1 MDTPILSIVIPVY
14 NTEEYL
20 KRCMDSIIYQTES
33 NIEIIVINDCSKGD
47 TDAIMAPYLKDKR
60 VRYYKQ
66 KKNRG
71 LGASRNL
78 GILKATGKYIT
89 FCDSDDWVDIG
100 LYKKMCVAL
109 ERTQA
114 DIAICG
120 TKKEFPSGEDAII
133 KAAFEQESLFDSDT
147 VFRMMTFEYSYGIT
161 ITPSATN
168 KVVRKQLIDIYN
180 IKFPE
185 GIYYEDWLYSI
196 QLMTLSDKVVCVPK
210 YYYHYFRRDGSIIV
224 SISKQHIKSFYFAFL
239 HIKEFLIQN
248 DMYDLYM
255 MNYYKFGERF
265 YNLIIRQIFE
275 FGGTD
280 EEKKELIK
288 YSVRLVKKL
297 ITLSEFIEY
306 CSAEKL
312 RRHIQPYITDTKI
325 V

>member
-1 MDTPILSIVIPVY
+1 MDNPILSIIIPVY

-20 KRCMDSIIYQTES
+20 KRCMDSIVYQTES

-47 TDAIMAPYLKDKR
+47 ADTIMTPYLKDKR

-66 KKNRG
+66 KKNSG
-71 LGASRNL
+71 LGAARNL
-78 GILKATGKYIT
+78 GLLKANGRYIT

-133 KAAFEQESLFDSDT
+133 KADFEQELLFDSDT
-147 VFRMMTFEYSYGIT
+147 VFRMMTFEYAYGIS

-168 KVVRKQLIDIYN
+168 KVVRKQLIDTHN
-180 IKFPE
+180 IKFLE

-196 QLMTLSDKVVCVPK
+196 QLMTLSDKVVCIPK

-224 SISKQHIKSFYFAFL
+224 SISKQHIKSFYLAFQ
-239 HIKEFLIQN
+239 HIKKFLIQN
-248 DMYDLYM
+248 DMYGLYM
-255 MNYYKFGERF
+255 MNYYKFGEKF

-280 EEKKELIK
+280 EDKKELIK
-288 YSVRLVKKL
+288 YSIRLVKRL
-297 ITLSEFIEY
+297 ITLPEFIEY
-306 CSAEKL
+306 SSAEKI